1 MDTVVFTAKIDR
13 DEARYVARIEDLG
26 LEGEGESLEAAQD
39 DLIQIM
45 RAWIE
50 AHDGSDTLGD
60 ALAAAGYGGV
70 DEETELQL
78 EFAEAE
84 SPPDGE

>member
-1 MDTVVFTAKIDR
+1 MDTVVLMAKVDR
-13 DEARYVARIEDLG
+13 DDARYVARIEDLG

-39 DLIQIM
+39 DLIRIM

-50 AHDGSDTLGD
+50 AHDGSDTLVNV
-60 ALAAAGYGGV
+60 LADAGYLGV
-70 DEETELQL
+70 DEDTELQL

-84 SPPDGE
+84 PPPNGD